1 MNLIEL
7 RKKAY
12 GFFNI
17 LTEDTLQKDRSSVNI
32 PKNLKPTD
40 DRKVL
45 LGVLKDKI
53 SFFSEDLLDI
63 TSRFNIEQTIAKSY
77 INEFNSIILSFFKE
91 KELELDLSISMDNNL
106 DDLDLFLDKT
116 IDKKSELFNKDDLK
130 KLLYDNVYTIYYQDN
145 DTDLKKRKY
154 IEQNFIIDFFRKNI
168 FGKTYK
174 EFIEILKEEYIEGI
188 AIKDNQVVYILKE
201 NISSELSINVENEED
216 IEW

>member
-145 DTDLKKRKY
+145 NVDLKKRKY

-168 FGKTYK
+168 FSKTYK
-174 EFIEILKEEYIEGI
+174 EFIKILKEEYIEDTI
-188 AIKDNQVVYILKE
+188 IKDSQVVYILKE
-201 NISSELSINVENEED
+201 NISSELSINIENEED